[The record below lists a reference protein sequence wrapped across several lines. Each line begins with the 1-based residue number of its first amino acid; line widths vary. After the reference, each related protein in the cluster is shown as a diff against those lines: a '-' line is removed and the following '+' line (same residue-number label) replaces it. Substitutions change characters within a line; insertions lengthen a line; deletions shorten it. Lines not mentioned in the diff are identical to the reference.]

1 MASDA
6 APVPASSDRSSAAA
20 ALGERVRARRLA
32 LGLSQEAL
40 AELTAMHWTFVGQV
54 ERGRRNVTLHNL
66 VRLADALGVDPGVLV
81 TGIGIDQV
89 PACNRRSADR
99 SRSGRPAPPRELNP
113 VVEPRSTNKAPY
125 LARGDGASSTPPGT

>member
-89 PACNRRSADR
+89 PAVQPKERRPEQI
-99 SRSGRPAPPRELNP
+99 RPTGPTA
-113 VVEPRSTNKAPY
+113 
-125 LARGDGASSTPPGT
+125 